1 MIISVFQF
9 YLIKGW
15 LKEQGLPQESTGRK
29 GEGVWLKGQTVTVI
43 VVTKQGVVSHPK
55 EKTKSRENKHK
66 EQKSLTLI
74 HWNVTFVC
82 LPKL

>member
-29 GEGVWLKGQTVTVI
+29 GKGVWLKGQTVIVI
-43 VVTKQGVVSHPK
+43 VVTKQGVASHPK
-55 EKTKSRENKHK
+55 EKTKVGRTNIKNRK
-66 EQKSLTLI
+66 
-74 HWNVTFVC
+74 V
-82 LPKL
+82 